1 MNNKRNS
8 MRQLFASALRTY
20 AITATLIMC
29 GVGLICA
36 RFKYGWI
43 ALLVAA
49 VGCIIAFWYL
59 ADDTSHKNTTDLDNL
74 ISAVNTFN
82 SGILSVRARG
92 AGTKEVRQLVEG
104 FNKMAS
110 EAERAIVSLST
121 EEKRQM
127 QFVSDVSHEL
137 RTPLTAIR
145 GAAET
150 LLDGGV
156 PQQDQ
161 VRFLSTIAAESERLS
176 RLANDLL
183 TLQRIEGARGEL
195 PMRKLNPRDA
205 AERAARALAPLLDA
219 RDVKFEIT
227 GQCPDILGDIDRIQ
241 QVISNLVDNAT
252 RMVGEGGRVWV
263 ELSSAYRHELGSAVA
278 AKSFV
283 DVDRFV
289 IIAICDNGPGIP
301 PENIPRLFD
310 RFFRT
315 DLSRARNRG
324 GAGLGLSIVKAI
336 IDAHG
341 GEIEVENRVAGGT
354 QFTIYLPVPP
364 ESGTDQL
371 SF

>member
-1 MNNKRNS
+1 MKNRRNS
-8 MRQLFASALRTY
+8 LRQLFASALRTY
-20 AITATLIMC
+20 AVTATLIMLAI
-29 GVGLICA
+29 GLIA
-36 RFKYGWI
+36 TRFAYGWLLLLI
-43 ALLVAA
+43 AGI
-49 VGCIIAFWYL
+49 GCCIAFWYL
-59 ADDTSHKNTTDLDNL
+59 SDNTARENVADLDSL

-92 AGTKEVRQLVEG
+92 ASTREIRTLVEG

-156 PQQDQ
+156 PPQDQ

-183 TLQRIEGARGEL
+183 TLQRIEGESGEL

-219 RDVKFEIT
+219 RGVRFEIT
-227 GQCPDILGDIDRIQ
+227 GQCPNVLGDIDRVQ

-252 RMVGEGGRVWV
+252 RMVGADGHVWV

-283 DVDRFV
+283 DVDRFA

-301 PENIPRLFD
+301 PENIPHLFD

-341 GEIEVENRVAGGT
+341 GEIEVDNRVGGGT
-354 QFTIYLPVPP
+354 QFTVYLPVPP
-364 ESGTDQL
+364 EVAPQA
-371 SF
+371 

>member
-1 MNNKRNS
+1 
-8 MRQLFASALRTY
+8 MRQLFSSALRTY
-20 AITATLIMC
+20 AISATLIMA
-29 GVGLICA
+29 GVGLIAA
-36 RFKYGWI
+36 RFSYGWI
-43 ALLVAA
+43 ALIACA
-49 VGCIIAFWYL
+49 IGCCVAFWFFSDST
-59 ADDTSHKNTTDLDNL
+59 ARENVADLDSL

-92 AGTKEVRQLVEG
+92 ASTREIRTLVEG
-104 FNKMAS
+104 FNKMAG

-156 PQQDQ
+156 PPQDQ

-183 TLQRIEGARGEL
+183 TLQRIEGERGEL

-219 RDVKFEIT
+219 RGVQFEIM
-227 GQCPDILGDIDRIQ
+227 GQCPDILGDVDRMQ

-252 RMVGEGGRVWV
+252 RMVGENGRVWV

-283 DVDRFV
+283 DVDRFAL
-289 IIAICDNGPGIP
+289 IAICDNGPGIP
-301 PENIPRLFD
+301 QENIPHLFD

-341 GEIEVENRVAGGT
+341 GEIEVENRVGGGT
-354 QFTIYLPVPP
+354 QFTIYIPIPP
-364 ESGTDQL
+364 EIGTH
-371 SF
+371 

>member
-1 MNNKRNS
+1 MSKNRNT
-8 MRQLFASALRTY
+8 MRQMFTSAMRTY
-20 AITATLIMC
+20 AITAVLVMVVV
-29 GVGLICA
+29 GVVA
-36 RFKYGWI
+36 SFFKYGWI
-43 ALLVAA
+43 AIIVAGL
-49 VGCIIAFWYL
+49 GCIGAYWYFADETAERTTADLESLIGAF
-59 ADDTSHKNTTDLDNL
+59 H
-74 ISAVNTFN
+74 TFN
-82 SGILSVRARG
+82 EGIRSVRARG
-92 AGTKEVRQLVEG
+92 ASTYEMRQLVEG
-104 FNKMAS
+104 FNKMAAD
-110 EAERAIVSLST
+110 AERAIVSLST

-156 PQQDQ
+156 PEADQ

-205 AERAARALAPLLDA
+205 AERAARALAPLIDA
-219 RDVKFEIT
+219 RDVKFEIV

-252 RMVGEGGRVWV
+252 RMVGDNGRVWV
-263 ELSSAYRHELGSAVA
+263 ELSSAYRHELGSAIA

-283 DVDRFV
+283 DVDRFA

-341 GEIEVENRVAGGT
+341 GEIEVENRVGGGT
-354 QFTIYLPVPP
+354 QFTIYLPIPP
-364 ESGTDQL
+364 DKSKETL